1 MRVAAVVAFALS
13 MAGCARQ
20 PVVKV
25 GAKGGTEQAILCEIV
40 AQLIERK
47 GVARAER
54 HIGYEPAVAA
64 HQALQ
69 AGDID
74 LYPEYTGVALTTIL
88 RIEPIAEATI
98 VLERV
103 RQEYR
108 SRMSAE
114 WLNPL
119 GFNSSFVVVLRGE
132 DARARRLAAL
142 SDAAAEPNSWT
153 LGITTQFRNRDDGFA
168 SLMKN
173 YRLPLKAAP
182 RAMSPPALFQAFET
196 KSLDMLAVNR
206 TEGPLLGK
214 DWTILADDR
223 NAMSPYEAAIVAR
236 QDTLAA
242 VPKLRETLAAL
253 SGRIDNPAMQRM
265 NHEVDRKGRTP
276 ADVAA
281 EWLKSSGLL

>member
-1 MRVAAVVAFALS
+1 MKIAAIVALS
-13 MAGCARQ
+13 LALAGCSRQ

-47 GVARAER
+47 GIARTER
-54 HIGYEPAVAA
+54 RVGYEPAIAA

-88 RIEPIAEATI
+88 RIEPISESSI

-119 GFNSSFVVVLRGE
+119 GFNSAFVLVVRGE
-132 DARARRLAAL
+132 VARARNLTTIA
-142 SDAAAEPNSWT
+142 DAAASTEPWT

-182 RAMSPPALFQAFET
+182 RAMSPEVLFQAFET

-206 TEGPLLGK
+206 TEGPLLGA

-223 NAMSPYEAAIVAR
+223 NAMSPYEAAIVVR

-242 VPKLRETLAAL
+242 VPQLRATIEAL
-253 SGRIDNPAMQRM
+253 SGKIDNATMQRM
-265 NHEVDRKGRTP
+265 NYEVDRKKRP
-276 ADVAA
+276 SAQVAS
-281 EWLKSSGLL
+281 EWLRSAGL